1 MDHIYIPQGKKL
13 HVSFVDDSHADFG
26 TEKTIAY
33 TLTDGVLTI
42 YDHDFTPVMAFSPA
56 AWALIRLDD
65 DTTQTSIGHAHG
77 EANLEVA
84 EVAA

>member
-13 HVSFVDDSHADFG
+13 YVAFTDDSHADFG

-42 YDHDFTPVMAFSPA
+42 YGHDLTPVMAFAPTT
-56 AWALIRLDD
+56 WALIRLDD

-77 EANLEVA
+77 ETTLELA

>member
-13 HVSFVDDSHADFG
+13 HVTFTDDSHADFG

-42 YDHDFTPVMAFSPA
+42 YGHDLTPVMAFAPA
-56 AWALIRLDD
+56 TWALIRLDD
-65 DTTQTSIGHAHG
+65 DTTTNASEETKG
-77 EANLEVA
+77 EAVPELLEVA
-84 EVAA
+84 A